1 MYTAKGPDERLVSLL
16 VVLLLIMGAVGF
28 AGVGCVQATTAA
40 AELSEEAW
48 RVIEEYSRWIA
59 EEQEWIVSTQLAE
72 GPFPTGKRVVP
83 YFANFAT
90 YGLLLSPTD
99 GEKYGPAVR
108 RHLEWYLSKLERPD
122 RFGVRGTVYD
132 YELSWTGKLESKE
145 DYDSSD
151 SYGATFFSALY
162 RYYKAT
168 GDRAFVVSHRAE
180 LEEIAG
186 AVLATQEPDGLT
198 WAKVNYKMKYL
209 MDNAEVYRGLLDL
222 AALYREAIGDI
233 ERAVHYENE
242 AARIR
247 DAIEK
252 KMWKGDH
259 YTLALDAAGR
269 ALPFNGKKWYPDA
282 TSQLFPIWLGVID
295 PSGEKASRIY
305 QRFCADQ
312 PGWVELEKDD
322 PFPWAQVGYTA
333 ALVGDY
339 QRADAYVRAV
349 RRRYVEAGWRA
360 WPWHPAEASFYV
372 LTLDLLRQAVEKGA
386 WRPDR
391 TQDRTQ

>member
-1 MYTAKGPDERLVSLL
+1 MGKALIEVLAALL
-16 VVLLLIMGAVGF
+16 VTIGPAAF
-28 AGVGCVQATTAA
+28 AGVGCATAA
-40 AELSEEAW
+40 EAGLSEEAK
-48 RVIEEYSRWIA
+48 RVAEEYSQWIS
-59 EEQEWIVSTQLAE
+59 EEQEWIVGTQLAE
-72 GPFPTGKRVVP
+72 GPFPTANRVVP

-90 YGLLLSPTD
+90 YALLLSPED
-99 GEKYGPAVR
+99 GAKYGQAVR
-108 RHLEWYLSKLERPD
+108 KHLEWYLSKLERPD

-151 SYGATFFSALY
+151 SYGATFFSALL

-168 GDRAFVVSHRAE
+168 GDRGFVVNHRAE

-186 AVLATQEPDGLT
+186 AVLATQTSDGLT
-198 WAKVNYKMKYL
+198 WAKVNYRMKYL

-222 AALYREAIGDI
+222 AELYREAVSDE
-233 ERAVHYENE
+233 ERAVHYEAE
-242 AARIR
+242 AARVR

-252 KMWKGDH
+252 KMWQSDH

-269 ALPFNGKKWYPDA
+269 ALPFNGKNWYPDA

-295 PSGEKASRIY
+295 QRSEKAVQIY
-305 QRFCADQ
+305 HLFNANQ
-312 PGWVELEKDD
+312 PGWVELEKED

-333 ALVGDY
+333 ALVGDFE
-339 QRADAYVRAV
+339 RADAYVRAV
-349 RRRYVEAGWRA
+349 RRRYIEAGWRN

-372 LTLDLLRQAVEKGA
+372 LTLDLLRQAVEKGEWQPA
-386 WRPDR
+386 R
-391 TQDRTQ
+391 TR